1 MSAQFVSLLLLL
13 ALASLSGCNAL
24 REPSSAHTS
33 APYEPTALIIADE
46 SRPLTVEELA
56 AQRPAIVAYLV
67 KRGYLK
73 TADAIVDN
81 PAQASRIIRVILSP
95 SGSFRITE
103 FTLGNRARR
112 IMTSSFTPERPS
124 GDTHYNRAGRR
135 EGR

>member
-1 MSAQFVSLLLLL
+1 MSVQPLALFLLLT
-13 ALASLSGCNAL
+13 LASLAGCNAL
-24 REPSSAHTS
+24 REPSSAHTA

-46 SRPLTVEELA
+46 TRPLTVEELA

-67 KRGYLK
+67 RRGYLE
-73 TADAIVDN
+73 TPDAIVDN

-112 IMTSSFTPERPS
+112 IMTSSFAPDRTPGDAHFEKPDRPQ
-124 GDTHYNRAGRR
+124 DR
-135 EGR
+135 

>member
-1 MSAQFVSLLLLL
+1 MHAQPAALILLL
-13 ALASLSGCNAL
+13 ALAPLAGCNAL
-24 REPSSAHTS
+24 REPSSAHTT

-56 AQRPAIVAYLV
+56 AQKPAIVAYLV
-67 KRGYLK
+67 KRGYLE

-112 IMTSSFTPERPS
+112 IMTSSFAPGRSPGEAHYQRP
-124 GDTHYNRAGRR
+124 GRP
-135 EGR
+135 